1 MTEFQPV
8 DALPGAFLDS
18 LDIAGIAPR
27 VKDYNEKGLGGSF
40 MQFNTR
46 NGLRCNTRMAYLDEA
61 LGRSNLTLLT
71 GVMVNRILFKGLR
84 TTAVLATQAG
94 REITLNARREVI
106 LCSGSFNSPQLLE
119 LSGIGQREVLARAGV
134 PLVHELPL
142 IGENL
147 SEHVYSPLTYEAK
160 REVSWNR
167 DLRSPLGQARFGLR
181 WLLHRDGPLTS
192 VTATAQAFAPH
203 ESGGQNADYKLQ
215 VQHVSLPAGR
225 SAGKIEI
232 DPFDGVT
239 LASFQIRPRSRGA
252 VHIASSDPSADPSL
266 LSRHLTHPDDAQ
278 ACLTAFGM
286 LRRAAQTGPLS
297 RLLLR
302 ELRPGPASASDEAM
316 LDYVRATGATA
327 YHPVGTCRIGVDA
340 GQSVV
345 DPELRVHGIQGL
357 RVADTSVMPCIA
369 STNTNAIAIVIGER
383 CADFILRDAS

>member
-1 MTEFQPV
+1 M
-8 DALPGAFLDS
+8 
-18 LDIAGIAPR
+18 
-27 VKDYNEKGLGGSF
+27 
-40 MQFNTR
+40 
-46 NGLRCNTRMAYLDEA
+46 
-61 LGRSNLTLLT
+61 
-71 GVMVNRILFKGLR
+71 
-84 TTAVLATQAG
+84 
-94 REITLNARREVI
+94 
-106 LCSGSFNSPQLLE
+106 
-119 LSGIGQREVLARAGV
+119 
-134 PLVHELPL
+134 
-142 IGENL
+142 
-147 SEHVYSPLTYEAK
+147 
-160 REVSWNR
+160 
-167 DLRSPLGQARFGLR
+167 
-181 WLLHRDGPLTS
+181 
-192 VTATAQAFAPH
+192 TATAQAFAPH